1 MPARLWFFCG
11 AMLAGLGVLNGAY
24 AAHGLEDRLLPIYE
38 EQPNLL
44 PHRLAQ
50 YETGVRYHMYHAIG
64 LLAVGLVGSRK
75 KSPLFDLAG
84 FGFVMGIVVF
94 SGLLYL
100 MAFTNQPKLGMI
112 VPVGGLAF
120 VVGWLA
126 LAIGGF
132 ITLKDPPP
140 EPQLSPQEKALREL
154 EA

>member
-50 YETGVRYHMYHAIG
+50 YETGVRYQMYHAIG

-100 MAFTNQPKLGMI
+100 MAFTGLRVLGAI
-112 VPVGGLAF
+112 TPLGGVAFIAGWVLLA
-120 VVGWLA
+120 VA
-126 LAIGGF
+126 
-132 ITLKDPPP
+132 
-140 EPQLSPQEKALREL
+140 ALRKQNSQAL
-154 EA
+154 